1 LLNLINNAIKFTSK
15 GNVYLRVRDL
25 TGEGG
30 DTIQRLNQI
39 YFAVQDSGIG
49 ISPDSQKK
57 LFMPFAQADSSIS
70 RKYGGTGLGLAICKR
85 LIEAMGGAISI
96 NSKESEGST
105 FFFTLSMP
113 TGSEVADPQNPAT
126 QDTMETKES
135 HTSFKHSHIQ
145 NTNPI
150 LVLVVDDNGINQR
163 VASGFI
169 EKLGGQA
176 MTANCGADALDM
188 LARYPFDMILMDLQ
202 LPDMSGI
209 EVTEF
214 IRKLSIPGKANVPIV
229 ALTGNT
235 DSEDMKAC
243 FDAGMNDF
251 AAKPITYEKIAE
263 LLTKIQNQT
272 YFNQKTSQILDF
284 DTLDTADDITF
295 VDPIKENSISL
306 SDTDTSFLSDENF
319 DIHEDD
325 DDSFALA
332 VRKFEE
338 QEQSASTSPLP
349 SLQGT
354 FTEVGLDEAILKS
367 LRSGLSVAQI
377 QEILVSFYEKADE
390 LIADIG
396 NTYLADDTVNLYARA
411 HELKGMAGN
420 FGFSGLSRMCTTIEK
435 AAKDSA
441 LDTVKDTIDHLGES
455 YAVARGRLNEWL
467 NEA

>member
-1 LLNLINNAIKFTSK
+1 
-15 GNVYLRVRDL
+15 
-25 TGEGG
+25 
-30 DTIQRLNQI
+30 
-39 YFAVQDSGIG
+39 
-49 ISPDSQKK
+49 
-57 LFMPFAQADSSIS
+57 
-70 RKYGGTGLGLAICKR
+70 
-85 LIEAMGGAISI
+85 
-96 NSKESEGST
+96 
-105 FFFTLSMP
+105 
-113 TGSEVADPQNPAT
+113 VADPQNPAT